1 MTLAVRN
8 SQKNASLKCFVKAT
22 ELRAIYCKLKIHL
35 VFSLSHKGLTDARR
49 VQLQQVITDWRD
61 SHPPRERNQE
71 EQEELYAHTQ
81 TLLQRH
87 YYLSRQTRRKEQER
101 LATLARIDTDI
112 ELLLSAPKL
121 DGAATAVASEHF
133 VCRSVPI
140 ANRAKMLH
148 QEKLRRLRL
157 PWWKQLQQLDDQDD
171 STYVIDKQDVLV
183 IDGKV
188 M

>member
-1 MTLAVRN
+1 MQDIQV
-8 SQKNASLKCFVKAT
+8 SKAFL
-22 ELRAIYCKLKIHL
+22 ELPSHPNND
-35 VFSLSHKGLTDARR
+35 FSILGLTDARR
-49 VQLQQVITDWRD
+49 VELQHVIEDWRD
-61 SHPPRERNQE
+61 SHRPIERTHE
-71 EQEELYAHTQ
+71 EQEELYTHAQ

-87 YYLSRQTRRKEQER
+87 IYRSKQTRRKEQER

-121 DGAATAVASEHF
+121 DAAADAVAKDHF

-140 ANRAKMLH
+140 ATRAKMLH
-148 QEKLRRLRL
+148 QERMRKLRL
-157 PWWKQLQQLDDQDD
+157 PWWKQLQHLDDEDEG
-171 STYVIDKQDVLV
+171 TYVIDKQDVIV